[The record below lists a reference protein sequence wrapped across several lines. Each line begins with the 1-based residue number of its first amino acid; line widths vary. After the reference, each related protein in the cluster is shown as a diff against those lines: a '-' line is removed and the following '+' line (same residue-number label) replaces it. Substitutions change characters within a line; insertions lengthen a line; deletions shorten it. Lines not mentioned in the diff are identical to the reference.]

1 MLQDTGEL
9 DQFRITVQHL
19 ESCRE
24 LILEAGEAR
33 CRAALILL
41 DHVSEV
47 ILYRIINQEYERDDM
62 FRKVIPEKYPPKL
75 RRQIRHSFRSKLEVV
90 TKTHKLPVIVSNAL
104 IILHNYRNATYHHDK
119 HNPGS
124 KRSLERLLKD

>member
-1 MLQDTGEL
+1 MLQDIDEL

-24 LILEAGEAR
+24 LILDGGEAQ

-47 ILYRIINQEYERDDM
+47 ILFRIINSEYGTTCTER
-62 FRKVIPEKYPPKL
+62 
-75 RRQIRHSFRSKLEVV
+75 
-90 TKTHKLPVIVSNAL
+90 
-104 IILHNYRNATYHHDK
+104 
-119 HNPGS
+119 
-124 KRSLERLLKD
+124 